1 MSLGIIIKSPE
12 GIVLAAESRVTL
24 TSTIAT
30 PAGTQII
37 TNNFD
42 NALKVIRFNKPNNFI
57 GAINYGQAAIGN
69 YRTIQSFIPEFE
81 SRLNDK
87 FYEIRLTVLQVA
99 QELSDFFI
107 EQWNAV
113 MPTNYKGPSIIFNV
127 AGFDLNEAYGKVF
140 SFEIP
145 RLPVPVEQS
154 PNVNGQ
160 HQFGITWGGQR
171 EIVDRI
177 ILGYDLRVQQIL
189 LEAGIDAQ
197 KISDIQQRL
206 QSLNL
211 QIPIQFMPLQD
222 CVNLA
227 HLFIRTTIDAQ
238 ELTVGI
244 RGCGGAIDIARITK
258 NEAFEF
264 IKEKHLSITKSKS
277 YD

>member
-24 TSTIAT
+24 TSTLNT

-42 NALKVIRFNKPNNFI
+42 NALKVIKFNAPNHFI
-57 GAINYGQAAIGN
+57 GAITYGQASIGN
-69 YRTIQSFIPEFE
+69 YRTVQSFIPEFE
-81 SRLNDK
+81 SKLKIKHDDQ
-87 FYEIRLTVLQVA
+87 RLTVLAIA
-99 QELSDFFI
+99 QELSDFFA

-113 MPTNYKGPSIIFNV
+113 MPPNYAGPSITFNV
-127 AGFDLNEAYGKVF
+127 AGFDDNEPYGKVF
-140 SFEIP
+140 SFDIP
-145 RLPVPVEQS
+145 RAPNPVEQS
-154 PNVNGQ
+154 PNDANGQ

-189 LEAGIDAQ
+189 LQSGLEAQ
-197 KISDIQQRL
+197 KIAQIQQGLR
-206 QSLNL
+206 SLNL

-222 CVNLA
+222 CINLA

-264 IKEKHLSITKSKS
+264 IQEKHLSITK
-277 YD
+277 